1 MKNYFKLVVGCMV
14 LLLFGT
20 CRQVYDPKI
29 QVSNTKLLVVEG
41 LLNAGQGP
49 TVIRLSRT
57 TDVNDT
63 ALKPE
68 TNAQLTVEGDD
79 GNKFSLNENGNGNG
93 EYKIDQLSLNS
104 NAKYRL
110 DIKTI
115 DGKEYA
121 SDYSPVRYTPPI
133 DSITWQRENG

>member
-49 TVIRLSRT
+49 TIIRLSRT
-57 TDVNDT
+57 TNVYDT
-63 ALKPE
+63 ALEPE

-79 GNKFSLNENGNGNG
+79 GNKFSLVENGNG
-93 EYKIDQLSLNS
+93 EYSIDQLQLNG

-110 DIKTI
+110 DIKTA
-115 DGKEYA
+115 DTKEYV
-121 SDYSPVRYTPPI
+121 SDYSSVKNAPPI
-133 DSITWQRENG
+133 DSIT